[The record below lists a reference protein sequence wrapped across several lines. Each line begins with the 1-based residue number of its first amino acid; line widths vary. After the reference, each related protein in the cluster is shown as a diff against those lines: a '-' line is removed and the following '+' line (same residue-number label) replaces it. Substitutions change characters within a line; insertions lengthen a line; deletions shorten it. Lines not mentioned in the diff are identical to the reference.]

1 MPKLNAFNRQ
11 KGWIEVICG
20 PMFAGKSEELLR
32 KMNRLKYAEVDY
44 VIFKPV
50 IDTRTKD
57 SVKSRDGRE
66 LKAVQV
72 KKSSDIISHI
82 KGLKNKPQV
91 IAIDEIQFF
100 DEQLP
105 EVCDYLADNGFIIY
119 AAGLDTDFRGIP
131 FPNTAN
137 MMSIAESVIKL
148 TAICTECGAPATRTQ
163 RLINGKP
170 ASFDSPTIV
179 VGNTE
184 TYTARCRHHHYVKDG
199 PKNKYSK

>member
-1 MPKLNAFNRQ
+1 MAKLNAFNRQ

-44 VIFKPV
+44 LIFKPT

-57 SVKSRDGRE
+57 TIKSRDGRE
-66 LKAVQV
+66 LHAIQV
-72 KKSSDIISHI
+72 KKAVDIVTYI
-82 KGLKNKPQV
+82 KSLKVKPQV

-100 DEQLP
+100 DKELP
-105 EVCDYLADNGFIIY
+105 NVCEYLADNGFIIY
-119 AAGLDTDFRGIP
+119 AAGLDSDFRGEP

-137 MMSIAESVIKL
+137 LLALAENVIKL

-163 RLINGKP
+163 KLIDGKP
-170 ASFDSPTIV
+170 APYDSPRIV

-184 TYTARCRHHHYVKDG
+184 TYTARCRHHHVVKNKE
-199 PKNKYSK
+199 KNKY

>member
-1 MPKLNAFNRQ
+1 MAKLNAFNRQ

-50 IDTRTKD
+50 IDTRTKNTI
-57 SVKSRDGRE
+57 KSRDGRE
-66 LKAVQV
+66 LEAIQV
-72 KKSSDIISHI
+72 KKSTDIIQHI
-82 KGLKNKPQV
+82 KALKVKPQV

-100 DEQLP
+100 DKELP
-105 EVCDYLADNGFIIY
+105 YVCEYLADNGFIIY
-119 AAGLDTDFRGIP
+119 AAGLDSDFRGEP

-137 MMSIAESVIKL
+137 LLALAENVIKL

-163 RLINGKP
+163 KLIDGKP
-170 ASFDSPTIV
+170 APYDSPRIV

-184 TYTARCRHHHYVKDG
+184 TYTARCRHHHVVDQK
-199 PKNKYSK
+199 KKINF

>member
-72 KKSSDIISHI
+72 KKSADIISHI

-100 DEQLP
+100 DEELP
-105 EVCDYLADNGFIIY
+105 SVCDYLADNGFIIY
-119 AAGLDTDFRGIP
+119 AAGLDTDFRGVP
-131 FPNTAN
+131 FSNTAN

-170 ASFDSPTIV
+170 ASFDSPTII